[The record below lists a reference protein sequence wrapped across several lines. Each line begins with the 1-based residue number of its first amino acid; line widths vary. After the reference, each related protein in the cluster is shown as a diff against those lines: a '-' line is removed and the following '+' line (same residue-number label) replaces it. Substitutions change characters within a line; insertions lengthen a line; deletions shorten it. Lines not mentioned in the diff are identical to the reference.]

1 MAASTNNSPGL
12 LAASVKRKLVLREIL
27 ALAMESFRA
36 DKVRATMTALGMVIG
51 TASLILVVTISLSG
65 KQYVLEQIQNIGSNL
80 IWVEYSGLE
89 SSGSTAS
96 LRDYLTV
103 DDMTAVQAQLPGVR
117 AASAV
122 LNLHERITVAGGKEK
137 EILILGVNPEYADV
151 RRLRILAGRFFDE
164 QDAQQFNKVAMVT
177 QPFAVRQFGSAD
189 LAVGQV
195 IKLNELSFV
204 IAGVFKEGVETF
216 GRSDIQDET
225 ILIPYG
231 VARRLAGTNAI
242 NLIYFSMYDSDS
254 VPAGTN
260 EVVRIIKARHRPGAV
275 YHADN
280 LSQVL
285 VTAQKTA
292 NAFTVV
298 LLLFAAITLIVGG
311 VGIMNIMMATVS
323 SRIREIGIRK
333 AVGATRREIQLQ
345 FLVEAL
351 LISVIGGTIG
361 TLLGLAV
368 PFSIRF
374 VTGAHLPVPFLSA
387 LVAIGVSCSVGIA
400 FGTAPAR
407 RAAGLDPVESLRHE

>member
-1 MAASTNNSPGL
+1 MATSTSNPPEVFG
-12 LAASVKRKLVLREIL
+12 AAVKRKLVFREIL
-27 ALAMESFRA
+27 ALAIESFRA

-65 KQYVLEQIQNIGSNL
+65 KQYVLDQIEGIGSNL

-89 SSGSTAS
+89 NSGSNAA

-103 DDMTAVQAQLPGVR
+103 DDMDAVEQQVPGVR
-117 AASAV
+117 AASPV

-137 EILILGVNPEYADV
+137 EILILGVNSQYPDV

-164 QDAQQFNKVAMVT
+164 RDFRQYNKIALVT
-177 QPFAVRQFGSAD
+177 APFAVRQYGSVDA
-189 LAVGQV
+189 AVGQK
-195 IKLNELSFV
+195 ITLSELSFV

-225 ILIPYG
+225 ILIPYV
-231 VARRLAGTNAI
+231 VARRMAGTNAV
-242 NLIYFSMYDSDS
+242 NLIYFSMYDTDS
-254 VPAGTN
+254 VPAGTD
-260 EVVRIIKARHRPGAV
+260 EIVKVIKSRHRAGAV
-275 YHADN
+275 YKADN
-280 LSQVL
+280 LTQVRL
-285 VTAQKTA
+285 TAEKTA
-292 NAFTVV
+292 NAFTMV

-333 AVGATRREIQLQ
+333 AVGATRREIELQ

-361 TLLGLAV
+361 TVLGLAV

-374 VTGAHLPVPFLSA
+374 VTGAELPVPFLAA

-407 RAAGLDPVESLRHE
+407 RAASLDPVESLRHE